1 MAYLIDT
8 NVIIRFLVGDHA
20 EHLAQSSAIFERVE
34 QGEIEIHILE
44 SVLMEVF
51 FVLTKFYKIPKEEVI
66 NDLKRILSLDGV
78 VNDDKLILFETL
90 SIIENKN
97 IDFVDALLCAKQR
110 LQGLEILSFDNDVK
124 KCTS

>member
-78 VNDDKLILFETL
+78 INYDKLILFETL

>member
-8 NVIIRFLVGDHA
+8 NVIILFLVGDHA
-20 EHLAQSSAIFERVE
+20 EHLAQSSAILERVE
-34 QGEIEIHILE
+34 QGEIEIHILA

-78 VNDDKLILFETL
+78 INDDKLILFETL